1 MPERPSGPLS
11 GVSGRI
17 GLPEHSGRY
26 HGAAPLRP
34 PPLMMKG
41 FLAVVGTL
49 VVLALLAIAFP
60 FTGLYNV
67 SAAAGHTGL
76 TEWYLHTL
84 TEHSIESHAAD
95 VSAPD
100 PLGDSAAVARGAV
113 AYAEMCQTC
122 HGGPGVERG
131 VTGLGLTPT
140 PPDLDEAAHEWA
152 PGEVYWIL
160 DEGIKMAG
168 MPAYG
173 RTHDP
178 DELWEIV
185 AFVAALPGMTGAEYA
200 ALTAPP
206 EPADTT
212 GTGRPLA
219 DDGHDHVH

>member
-1 MPERPSGPLS
+1 MKVLLS
-11 GVSGRI
+11 I
-17 GLPEHSGRY
+17 
-26 HGAAPLRP
+26 A
-34 PPLMMKG
+34 
-41 FLAVVGTL
+41 GTL
-49 VVLALLAIAFP
+49 AVLALLALVLP
-60 FTGLYNV
+60 FTGIYNV

-84 TEHSIESHAAD
+84 TEHSIETRATE
-95 VSAPD
+95 VSVPD
-100 PLGDSAAVARGAV
+100 ALADSATVAQGAI
-113 AYAEMCQTC
+113 AYAQMCQTC
-122 HGGPGVERG
+122 HGGPGAERS

-140 PPDLDEAAHEWA
+140 PPDLAEAAREWE

-160 DEGIKMAG
+160 GEGIKMAG

-173 RTHDP
+173 GTHDP

-185 AFVAALPGMTGAEYA
+185 AFVEALPEMTDAEYA

-212 GTGRPLA
+212 GAGRPLA